1 MLRLRP
7 HSDCKHLFFFKFTAA
22 PESVYIFTKV
32 GLEPWGRIGSGVAEL
47 IAAILIL
54 IPSDDMAG
62 RWPCTCRNGRRNF
75 QPSHRA
81 RHRRDGR
88 WRIALRPGAG
98 CRRLQHRVALF
109 ATPAPSSHWSLSVK
123 RSPLQDAIAEVLRQG
138 ESLLNLLS
146 DREYTR
152 KLPTV
157 FGSTVG
163 GHYRHCLDHF
173 QSLLRGLDADEI
185 NYDHRERNPRIEND
199 RNFALSET
207 QRILR
212 GFASISTPFSDC
224 PINVRSKVNYELDAA
239 PSIGSTVGRE
249 LMYAV
254 AHAIHHY
261 ALIAVMCGM
270 LEVPVP
276 VGFGVAPST
285 LKYHAE
291 QPKAA

>member
-1 MLRLRP
+1 
-7 HSDCKHLFFFKFTAA
+7 
-22 PESVYIFTKV
+22 
-32 GLEPWGRIGSGVAEL
+32 
-47 IAAILIL
+47 
-54 IPSDDMAG
+54 
-62 RWPCTCRNGRRNF
+62 
-75 QPSHRA
+75 
-81 RHRRDGR
+81 
-88 WRIALRPGAG
+88 
-98 CRRLQHRVALF
+98 
-109 ATPAPSSHWSLSVK
+109 VK
-123 RSPLQDAIAEVLRQG
+123 RSPLQDAVAEVLRQG
-138 ESLLNLLS
+138 ESLLNSLS
-146 DREYTR
+146 DGEYTR
-152 KLPTV
+152 RLPTV

-173 QSLLRGLDADEI
+173 QSLLQGLDADEI

-199 RNFALSET
+199 RNFALTET
-207 QRILR
+207 QRILCS
-212 GFASISTPFSDC
+212 FASIPTPFLDC
-224 PINVRSKVNYELDAA
+224 PVNVRSKINYDVDAA

-276 VGFGVAPST
+276 AGFGVAPST